1 MTEHNSRGQ
10 RRIRLSSKYSACW
23 PFCSKRRMIFFNTSL
38 LLLYFSEG
46 KQVQSSSQSEVS
58 DEQTRETVLGS
69 AKAMIHGCYL
79 RFTTAQ
85 INVLLKS
92 ISLVLSLKH
101 IFPVLSFY
109 FSKIIMSNNLAMH
122 CNTI

>member
-1 MTEHNSRGQ
+1 
-10 RRIRLSSKYSACW
+10 
-23 PFCSKRRMIFFNTSL
+23 MIFFNTSL

-46 KQVQSSSQSEVS
+46 KQVQSYSQSEVS
-58 DEQTRETVLGS
+58 AEQTRETVLGS
-69 AKAMIHGCYL
+69 AKAMAHGCYL

-85 INVLLKS
+85 INVLLNS
-92 ISLVLSLKH
+92 ISVVLSLKH
-101 IFPVLSFY
+101 IFLVLSFY